1 MLQYETYHSSVQVM
15 QVSTTTTLSLYSDR
29 ESLVWKRV
37 GNVMDVTRI
46 SLKMNCQVLYCTKG
60 NDHKLDGIQNERE
73 AFLALA
79 VIIWS

>member
-46 SLKMNCQVLYCTKG
+46 SLKMNCQVLYSTKG
-60 NDHKLDGIQNERE
+60 
-73 AFLALA
+73 
-79 VIIWS
+79 IISIKVETTTS